1 MISVLKLTIKSQ
13 YLSAILTIWLLSHDG
28 TKGLSNG
35 RLQISLGPLWS
46 PFWTPLLS
54 PLKNGTWQMIRNQT
68 LTINAV
74 HYQNYFCR
82 LTMDLCI
89 GLLRMCLVPFG
100 ALWTP
105 LVPLLDPTP
114 HLRMAHDKWLA
125 FAFTNWPLMVHFY
138 RTKAPSNGLLR
149 ILLRPLWSPFWT
161 PLCFPLLKM
170 ARDKWFAIKNC
181 LAVRCFCL
189 LHTES

>member
-1 MISVLKLTIKSQ
+1 MGPKV
-13 YLSAILTIWLLSHDG
+13 YLMVCYGYPLDPS
-28 TKGLSNG
+28 GLPF
-35 RLQISLGPLWS
+35 GPLC
-46 PFWTPLLS
+46 FPLLKMARDKWFEIKHW
-54 PLKNGTWQMIRNQT
+54 PLMLYIIKIIFVVWPWTYVLVCYG
-68 LTINAV
+68 
-74 HYQNYFCR
+74 C
-82 LTMDLCI
+82 
-89 GLLRMCLVPFG
+89 LLYPLEPFG

-114 HLRMAHDKWLA
+114 LLRMARDKWLA